1 MGVVLV
7 RTGRIVTI
15 AALCAVAVSR
25 IASGQEAQRITGQV
39 LDADGKFPVPS
50 VRIAVP
56 GTTLGAL
63 TTDSGRF
70 TLRNVPTDAKT
81 IEVRRIGYLGVTVPL
96 VRGQTDYTVSI
107 KQDVL
112 HLEQEVITGVATTTN
127 SKTAATYDPVIT
139 GDQLNGAPAA
149 TIENAMQGKVAGVQ
163 IDQNSGAPGG
173 GMQVNIRG
181 VTSIYGNT
189 EPLYV
194 VDGVL
199 VSNATFATGLNSVS
213 GAGSQNGGGTPGNQD
228 QSVNRIADLNP
239 NDIESIQVLEGAA
252 AASIYGSKAAAGVIV
267 ITTKKGSP
275 SKVAIDATQRF
286 GTFNLEH
293 ELDVRHFTLAQ
304 ADTLG
309 FAVGMSHAQVAAN
322 YNACNGFCDFQK
334 SLFGGGPLSDESDV
348 SVRGGAGGSTYFL
361 SGLTKYDNG
370 AQINT
375 GYNKQSARANLNQT
389 IFNTITL
396 SANLAYTSSLTRTG
410 VNGND
415 NFGIS
420 GYDALSYTPSWY
432 CVNCHNANGYVNNPF
447 GSANPYADAQ
457 AIQTPDEV
465 NRTTLGGTLNW
476 KLFTAT
482 KQSLELAAV
491 GGADFVNEHVQFYV
505 PPNLQVEHSP
515 LVSVPGVSTS
525 NQGYD
530 RLSNWSVSAIH
541 RWTPNALVSATTS
554 LGITRNKDATYQTT
568 DNAFGLV
575 QGALPFTEGATL
587 TPFYQQTE
595 SNDAGYYVQ
604 EQLLLFNERLTLTG
618 GINAER
624 SSNDGA
630 VNKLYPYPKVAGSF
644 RVFTGDNELKIRAAY
659 GQTGT
664 LPIYGVKFDSAK
676 TTNYNAVTGQAFG
689 QTAGDPNVRPETNT
703 TIETGVD
710 LALFKGRLSFNA
722 TAFQK
727 RVTNLL
733 LTEGVLPS
741 SGFLN
746 AWVNGGQLTNQ
757 GLELALNATP
767 ISTHAFSWITTESF
781 SRIYDRLDNLPIP
794 GFSAGN
800 FFGYNPFGGYFIQ
813 QGASVNAVYG
823 YPTQATANSKT
834 LVQLG
839 NISPAYTFGF
849 GQDLSYGPLHL
860 HAFFDW
866 RVGLSV
872 ADLTQDYFD
881 AAFGGLNVGLLGN
894 LADTAGSREREAA
907 VNKGLTVYTQSASF
921 LKLRELTA
929 KYDLPLAFVNTVGR
943 GFVRSAS
950 LELTGRN
957 LVTWTKYPGL
967 DPEVSNFGLQS
978 FGRGQ
983 DVTPYPP
990 TRSYFLSI
998 DLGF

>member
-7 RTGRIVTI
+7 RTGRMVTI
-15 AALCAVAVSR
+15 AVLCAAAVTR
-25 IASGQEAQRITGQV
+25 IASGQESQRITGQV
-39 LDADGKFPVPS
+39 LDLDAKFPVPL
-50 VRIAVP
+50 VRVAVP
-56 GTTLGAL
+56 GTTLGTL

-70 TLRNVPTDAKT
+70 TLRNVPADAKS

-96 VRGQTDYTVSI
+96 VRGQTDYTISL

-112 HLEQEVITGVATTTN
+112 HLEQEVITGVSTTTL

-139 GDQLNGAPAA
+139 SEQLNGAPAA
-149 TIENAMQGKVAGVQ
+149 TIENALQGKVAGVQ

-173 GMQVNIRG
+173 GMQVNVRG
-181 VTSIYGNT
+181 VTLIFGNT

-199 VSNATFATGLNSVS
+199 VSNAVFATGLNALS
-213 GAGSQNGGGTPGNQD
+213 GAGSQNGTGQPGNQD

-267 ITTKKGSP
+267 ITTKKGSA

-286 GTFNLEH
+286 GTYNLEH

-304 ADTLG
+304 ADTMG
-309 FAVGMSHAQVAAN
+309 AAVGMTSAQVLSN
-322 YNACNGFCDFQK
+322 FDGCKGFCDLQK
-334 SLFGGGPLSDESDV
+334 SLYGGGELSNESDV
-348 SVRGGAGGSTYFL
+348 TVRGGSENTTYFM

-375 GYNKQSARANLNQT
+375 GYNKQSLRANVNQT
-389 IFNTITL
+389 IFNTISL
-396 SANLAYTSSLTRTG
+396 AANLAYTSSLTRTG

-415 NFGIS
+415 NLGIA
-420 GYDALSYTPSWY
+420 GYDVLSYTPSWF
-432 CVNCHNANGYVNNPF
+432 CMNCHNANGYVNNPF
-447 GSANPYADAQ
+447 GSANAFQDALL
-457 AIQTPDEV
+457 IQTPDEV
-465 NRTTLGGTLNW
+465 NRTTLGGALNW

-491 GGADFVNEHVQFYV
+491 GGADFVNEHVQLYM
-505 PPNLQVEHSP
+505 PPNLQVEHSA
-515 LVSVPGVSTS
+515 LVTTPGVSTS

-530 RLSNWSVSAIH
+530 RLSNWSVSVIH
-541 RWTPNALVSATTS
+541 RWTPSSLVSATTS
-554 LGITRNKDATYQTT
+554 IGITRNKDATYQTV
-568 DNAFGLV
+568 DNAIGLV
-575 QGALPFTEGATL
+575 PGATAFTSGAAL

-618 GINAER
+618 GVNAER

-630 VNKLYPYPKVAGSF
+630 VNKLFPYPKIAGSF
-644 RVFTGDNELKIRAAY
+644 RVFTGDNELKLRAAY

-676 TTNYNAVTGQAFG
+676 TTNYNAITGAAFG
-689 QTAGDPNVRPETNT
+689 QTLGDPNVRPETNT
-703 TIETGVD
+703 SIETGAD
-710 LALFKGRLSFNA
+710 LALFKGRLSLNA
-722 TAFQK
+722 TLFQK

-733 LTEGVLPS
+733 LTEFILPS
-741 SGFLN
+741 SGSLA
-746 AWVNGGQLTNQ
+746 AWTNGGQLTNQ
-757 GLELALNATP
+757 GIELALNATP
-767 ISTHAFSWITTESF
+767 ITTKQFSWITTESF
-781 SRIYDRLDNLPIP
+781 SRIYDRVDNLPIP
-794 GFSAGN
+794 GFAAGN

-813 QGASVNAVYG
+813 PGASVNEVYG
-823 YPTQATANSKT
+823 YPNAATAASQT
-834 LVQLG
+834 LTQLG
-839 NISPAYTFGF
+839 NIAPAYTVSF
-849 GQDLSYGPLHL
+849 GQDLNYGPLHL

-866 RVGLSV
+866 RVGQVV
-872 ADLTQDYFD
+872 ANLTQQYYDF
-881 AAFGGLNVGLLGN
+881 AFGGLGVGIQGN
-894 LADTAGSREREAA
+894 LTDTLGTKARIAA
-907 VNKGLTVYTQSASF
+907 VDNGQTVYTETASF

-929 KYDLPLAFVNTVGR
+929 KFDLPQAFVSRVGQ
-943 GFVRSAS
+943 GFLRSAS

-957 LVTWTKYPGL
+957 LLTWTKYPGL

-990 TRSYFLSI
+990 TRSYFVSL